1 MNIKKYFLTAILIV
15 SPVLAK
21 SNNQT
26 IRIGIMD
33 FSSTTTSPSYKNL
46 GIGMS
51 QMYMTGL
58 NKIQGILIVNRQR
71 EDLLKV
77 FDEIALGQTG
87 LIDEETAVEAGNM
100 LGANFLLLGSF
111 TEVNSQININIRL
124 IDVENNT
131 IVLTDEKE
139 GNINDYFKIIKESRK
154 KIIVQIEKMKEVSL
168 KLEDIYQ
175 PKINSL
181 VALSD
186 GIKAQD
192 EGDETEA
199 KKQYQNAINQ
209 DPEFKLA
216 KIFLDKL
223 VLNTSKF
230 KTIYEQYYPNTNPA
244 YLGII
249 HYDKLYSSFSM
260 TDSPLPWLSGPQW
273 KDLGE
278 NNAEFYQADRS
289 FIYGYEFP
297 VSDDLGFGVEAFISG
312 FTDAVRFKGDE
323 TGASNINTFYGA
335 KLSSGW
341 KTNDNFGLG
350 GSVSVLLHE
359 KQGFDMAGDAFS
371 VIPNEGTSTEFAGTI
386 GFLIKNKKS
395 TVMFDSLV
403 GFTNIGINVINPELQ
418 TVIYDAITFPD
429 IYIYE
434 DSSAKE
440 PIYNENTFTMAFF
453 NKKAFGVVKEVNTI
467 YTDRDYFVA
476 RLIPAVEFWAFDSL
490 SLRIGAE
497 GSYHKFASGSEFG
510 IGGTAASTL
519 RFLSEGIEFDYN
531 ATYRKRPARTFKN
544 KNLNQF
550 VFVFSVSKQNI
561 FLSR

>member
-1 MNIKKYFLTAILIV
+1 MKYYFLATFLII
-15 SPVLAK
+15 SPIFA
-21 SNNQT
+21 QT
-26 IRIGIMD
+26 KKQSIRIGVMD
-33 FSSTTTSPSYKNL
+33 FSSTTTSPQYKNL
-46 GIGMS
+46 GLGMS
-51 QMYMTGL
+51 QMYLTGL
-58 NKIQGILIVNRQR
+58 SKIKGILIVNRQR

-77 FDEIALGQTG
+77 IDEIALGQTG

-100 LGANFLLLGSF
+100 LGANYLLIGAF
-111 TEVNSQININIRL
+111 TEVNSQININLRL

-131 IVLTDEKE
+131 VVLTDEKQ
-139 GNINDYFKIIKESRK
+139 GNINHYFTIIKESRK

-168 KLEDIYQ
+168 NLEEIYQ
-175 PKINSL
+175 PKIDSL

-192 EGDETEA
+192 EGDEAEA
-199 KKQYQNAINQ
+199 KKQYQNAINE

-249 HYDKLYSSFSM
+249 HYDKFYSSFSM
-260 TDSPLPWLSGPQW
+260 TDSPLPWLVGHQW

-297 VSDDLGFGVEAFISG
+297 VSDNLGFGVEAFISG
-312 FTDAVRFKGDE
+312 FTEAVRFKGDE

-335 KLSSGW
+335 KLSLGYNL
-341 KTNDNFGLG
+341 NDNFGLG
-350 GSVSVLLHE
+350 SSVSVFTHE

-386 GFLIKNKKS
+386 GFLIKNKNS

-403 GFTNIGINVINPELQ
+403 GFTNIGINVINPKLQ
-418 TVIYDAITFPD
+418 TVVYESITFPS

-434 DSSAKE
+434 DTLAKE
-440 PIYNENTFTMAFF
+440 PVYNENTFTMSFL
-453 NKKAFGVVKEVNTI
+453 NKKVFSVLKETNTI

-476 RLIPAVEFWAFDSL
+476 RLIPAVEFWVFDIL

-497 GSYHKFASGSEFG
+497 GSFHKLDSNTDIGF
-510 IGGTAASTL
+510 GGTGAFTL
-519 RFLSEGIEFDYN
+519 RFLNAGVEVDYN

-550 VFVFSVSKQNI
+550 IFVFSVSKHNT